1 MNELATTSEE
11 NVSSRRLPLSEAGRS
26 RLMSLPREPL
36 FLAGWRDVVMLH
48 FAADADALQREVP
61 FLVERF
67 VGKAFVSLVAFTLT
81 DFRPRPG
88 GRMARLAFAPMA
100 THRYLN
106 VRTYVRHGDETGI
119 FFLAEWLSSRLATLF
134 GPALFGLPFRF
145 GRLDYAHGSME
156 EGLHGEVAAR
166 EGVLRYRSAADVRCD
181 GGSEGAG
188 ARQAVTGSL
197 DEFLLERYT
206 AFTARRGRSGFF
218 RVWHPPWQARRV
230 EMQVEERSL
239 LEAVWPWFGSAELV
253 AAHHSRGFD
262 EVWMGWPHG
271 LPL

>member
-11 NVSSRRLPLSEAGRS
+11 NLSTRRLPLSEAGRS

-48 FAADADALQREVP
+48 FAVDADALQREVP
-61 FLVERF
+61 FAVERF
-67 VGKAFVSLVAFTLT
+67 DGRAFVSLVAFTLT

-88 GRMARLAFAPMA
+88 GRLAKLAFAPMA

-106 VRTYVRHGDETGI
+106 VRTYVRHEDEGGI
-119 FFLAEWLSSRLATLF
+119 FFLAEWLSSRLATWF
-134 GPALFGLPFRF
+134 GPALFGLPFHF
-145 GRLDYAHGSME
+145 GRLNYAHGSLE
-156 EGLHGEVAAR
+156 EGLHGEVAAQ
-166 EGVLRYRSAADVRCD
+166 EGVLRYRSAAGALRDV
-181 GGSEGAG
+181 GSEGAG
-188 ARQAVTGSL
+188 AQQAATGSL

-206 AFTARRGRSGFF
+206 AFTARRGRRGFF

-230 EMQVEERSL
+230 ELRVEERSL
-239 LEAVWPWFGSAELV
+239 IEGVWPWFQSAELV
-253 AAHHSRGFD
+253 AAHHSRGFE